1 MNRTGNLLEQ
11 IYDTGNLYLAYYKAS
26 RGKHNKQAVIDY
38 KRNLDVNIR
47 TLRQQLQTGEAPA
60 GNYHYFTI
68 YDPKQRTICA
78 AAFQERVLH
87 HALMNICHPYFD
99 RHLIAGSYATRIG
112 KGIYAAIDKALPAMR
127 RYQYVCKLDVRK
139 YFDSISHVV
148 LKQQLRRLFKDADL
162 LKLFDEIISS
172 YATQAGYGIP
182 IGNLTSQYFAN
193 HYLSA
198 FDHYAKEQLQIPVYI
213 RYMDDIL
220 FFGNDK
226 ETIKIWVAELTKK
239 AFSMLELNFKPYSIR
254 KCKQGVS
261 FLGYQLFP
269 NKILLNSRSK
279 KRFRKKMAQYTQWLD
294 SGHWSES
301 DCRNHVVPLLAFAN
315 HAYTKRFC
323 RRNDLNHDEGVS
335 KVI

>member
-1 MNRTGNLLEQ
+1 MNRTGNLIEQ
-11 IYDTGNLYLAYYKAS
+11 IYDTDNLYLAYYKAS
-26 RGKHNKQAVIDY
+26 RGKHVKQAVIDFG
-38 KRNLDVNIR
+38 RNLDINIR
-47 TLRQQLQTGEAPA
+47 LLRQQLQTGEVQV

-87 HALMNICHPYFD
+87 HALMNVCHPYFD

-112 KGIYAAIDKALPAMR
+112 KGVYAAIDNAFSAMS

-139 YFDSISHVV
+139 YFGSISHIV

-162 LKLFDEIISS
+162 LKLFDKIIDS
-172 YATQAGYGIP
+172 YDTQAGYGIP

-193 HYLSA
+193 HYLSSV
-198 FDHYAKEQLQIPVYI
+198 DHYAKEQLKIPVYI

-226 ETIKIWVAELTKK
+226 EMIKTWVVELTVR
-239 AFSMLELNFKPYSIR
+239 ASSALELNFKPYSIC
-254 KCKQGVS
+254 KCRQGIS

-279 KRFRKKMAQYTQWLD
+279 KRFHKKMMQYAQWMN
-294 SGHWSES
+294 SGRWSEADYCS
-301 DCRNHVVPLLAFAN
+301 HVLPLLAFAR
-315 HAYTKRFC
+315 HAYTKRLFY
-323 RRNDLNHDEGVS
+323 
-335 KVI
+335 